1 MRHSSLCLACAATLA
16 FAAPGAQA
24 VTCDIVLDRN
34 GNVIYQDTLPPVD
47 LSERGAAARDKM
59 RQRGEQ
65 LLIIDADQ
73 CPQLVFSTVTG
84 AASVESI
91 VAEMR
96 PYNAITGG
104 MGVNARTSGAG
115 IPAGIPSGAPS
126 SGAPSSA
133 PAAARSS
140 GSPGRY

>member
-1 MRHSSLCLACAATLA
+1 MPA
-16 FAAPGAQA
+16 AQA

-47 LSERGAAARDKM
+47 LSERGTAARDKM

-65 LLIIDADQ
+65 LLIIESDQ
-73 CPQLVFSTVTG
+73 CPRLEFSTVTG

-104 MGVNARTSGAG
+104 MGASARTSGAG
-115 IPAGIPSGAPS
+115 IPAGIPAGAPS
-126 SGAPSSA
+126 SGGSSA

>member
-1 MRHSSLCLACAATLA
+1 MRRLPLCLACAAALVL
-16 FAAPGAQA
+16 AAPAARA

-34 GNVIYQDTLPPVD
+34 GAVIYQDTTPPVD

-59 RQRGEQ
+59 RERGEQ
-65 LLIIDADQ
+65 LLIMDSDQ
-73 CPQLVFSTVTG
+73 CPRLVFSSVTG

-104 MGVNARTSGAG
+104 MGASARAGGAG
-115 IPAGIPSGAPS
+115 TPAGVS
-126 SGAPSSA
+126 SSA
-133 PAAARSS
+133 GRTAAAPAARSS
-140 GSPGRY
+140 ASPGRY